1 MIKIEK
7 LYKAKSIVKNFKVPK
22 IKGLRKVTLYWYYA
36 DKQWANSNYNSII
49 KGYDDMSP
57 EDKRKAEEV
66 INEYFTLDEIEFI
79 RPYLKGKLK
88 NIKVEE
94 VSLPMDV
101 KYHDKKDNE
110 VRIYYSLSHL
120 AYGCNTICLDKE
132 KDYDLPF
139 KVWGYIYPNMN
150 TYRET
155 SKGRVP
161 VLDGYLDGLDNK
173 KMKKIIIK

>member
-1 MIKIEK
+1 M
-7 LYKAKSIVKNFKVPK
+7 
-22 IKGLRKVTLYWYYA
+22 G
-36 DKQWANSNYNSII
+36 
-49 KGYDDMSP
+49 P

-66 INEYFTLDEIEFI
+66 INEYFTIDEIAFI

-101 KYHDKKDNE
+101 TYHDKKDNE

-120 AYGCNTICLDKE
+120 AYGYNTICLYKE

-139 KVWGYIYPNMN
+139 RVLGNFYPHK
-150 TYRET
+150 Y
-155 SKGRVP
+155 S
-161 VLDGYLDGLDNK
+161 
-173 KMKKIIIK
+173 